1 MGFMS
6 WRRVLGRVAFVNCDP
21 VFSSLDGRWKILP
34 APPAWLTGHL
44 LRRDCL
50 TAPIP
55 TADYALHADEMHL
68 IPNLGIVSKGNVGS
82 VLLFGS
88 RPIESMRDIAL
99 PSDSST
105 SQSLLK
111 WLLEGNN
118 LDPKLMEMGPDIE
131 TMLSDC
137 DGALL
142 IGDRALSAAS
152 RNPDLVQ
159 LDLGAEWTNL
169 TGLPMVFGVFAARRD
184 SPIEIVRE
192 AHDDMVEQYSL
203 FESDSKIRAT
213 VIGAAAERLGF
224 TMERMESYFEREV
237 SNVLDSN
244 SISGLLHFL
253 REVCGMEEEPT
264 WLSFD

>member
-1 MGFMS
+1 
-6 WRRVLGRVAFVNCDP
+6 
-21 VFSSLDGRWKILP
+21 
-34 APPAWLTGHL
+34 
-44 LRRDCL
+44 
-50 TAPIP
+50 
-55 TADYALHADEMHL
+55 MHL
-68 IPNLGIVSKGNVGS
+68 IPDLGIVSKGSVGS
-82 VLLFGS
+82 VMLFGS

-111 WLLEGNN
+111 WLLQGIN
-118 LDPKLMEMGPDIE
+118 LDPKMVEMGPDIE

-152 RNPDLVQ
+152 RNPDLVK

-184 SPIEIVRE
+184 SPIELVRE
-192 AHDDMVEQYSL
+192 AHDDMVEQYYL
-203 FESDSKIRAT
+203 FERDSKVRAA
-213 VIGAAAERLGF
+213 VIGAASESLGF
-224 TMERMESYFEREV
+224 TRDRMESYFERGV
-237 SNVLDSN
+237 SNVLDNN

-264 WLSFD
+264 WFNFD